1 MNTLIT
7 TLCAFLA
14 MITLRVEPAGG
25 IHPVITLKV
34 RVHLMQSNTTP
45 AMHTTLSETDIRRVF
60 PKVNMI
66 WAQAGIQFEIESIV
80 LTKALPLPPE
90 MRTQSMIERVL
101 SMIPKDQLSAKAINV
116 CYVKEMEP
124 NGFFYRE
131 PVMVKDTAKLEAVP
145 GGMDEPLPR
154 VTAHEIGHELGLK
167 HRQEAVNLMQSGTNG
182 FLLNDEEIGLA
193 RMTAARLQMEQAP

>member
-7 TLCAFLA
+7 LLSAFLA

-25 IHPVITLKV
+25 IHPIITLKV
-34 RVHLMQSNTTP
+34 RVHLVKSETMPT
-45 AMHTTLSETDIRRVF
+45 MHTTLSEADVRRVF
-60 PKVNMI
+60 TKVNQI
-66 WAQAGIQFEIESIV
+66 WAQAGIQFEIESIGP
-80 LTKALPLPPE
+80 TKALTLPPE
-90 MRTQSMIERVL
+90 MRTKSMMERVL
-101 SMIPKDQLSAKAINV
+101 SMIPKDRLSAKAINV
-116 CYVKEMEP
+116 CYVKELEP

-131 PVMVKDTAKLEAVP
+131 PIMVKDTAKLESVP